1 MQVSQPT
8 SSLADSFRC
17 VGRPLADDMDGL
29 TRGMSGPPGRSITPT
44 RPRRML
50 TIEHRILRGPAPARA
65 GPLSQERGIA
75 VKLRDYAERGD
86 LQLEIPLLT
95 RQLEAAGAVEQA
107 ALAWADGL
115 VHRYLVACDLALFDF
130 RLSLDEGTPSASFEL
145 HMQVIPWRGLEIDL
159 AAEEKGPLESSAS
172 DPAWTPVSR

>member
-1 MQVSQPT
+1 MK
-8 SSLADSFRC
+8 
-17 VGRPLADDMDGL
+17 L
-29 TRGMSGPPGRSITPT
+29 T
-44 RPRRML
+44 
-50 TIEHRILRGPAPARA
+50 
-65 GPLSQERGIA
+65 
-75 VKLRDYAERGD
+75 DYAERGD

-95 RQLEAAGAVEQA
+95 RQLDAVGSVEQA

-145 HMQVIPWRGLEIDL
+145 HTQVIPWRGLEIDL

-172 DPAWTPVSR
+172 EPAWTLSLPDANAELTFAGQPASALLEFWRAAATEAVG